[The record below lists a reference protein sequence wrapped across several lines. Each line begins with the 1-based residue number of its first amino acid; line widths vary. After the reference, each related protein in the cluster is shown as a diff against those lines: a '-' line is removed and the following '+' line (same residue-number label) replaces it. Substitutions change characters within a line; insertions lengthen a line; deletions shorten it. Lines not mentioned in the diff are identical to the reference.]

1 MKVSDIFDV
10 VIWLTVSQQY
20 QIEKLQTSI
29 AETMKL
35 DGIPDNDKRKM
46 KLFEALG
53 EKKFLLILNDMWSPI
68 DLINE
73 IDTKFKDYYCSK
85 VLISTRS
92 RDVIGTMGAS
102 DHYSLRIQPLSTEEG
117 WVLFR
122 REAFTNGVVPKESME
137 DIASKIVF

>member
-35 DGIPDNDKRKM
+35 DGIPDSDKRKM

-53 EKKFLLILNDMWSPI
+53 EKKFLLILDDMWRPI
-68 DLINE
+68 DI
-73 IDTKFKDYYCSK
+73 KFKDHYCSK

-117 WVLFR
+117 
-122 REAFTNGVVPKESME
+122 
-137 DIASKIVF
+137 